1 MAILYSTTLRPTK
14 VELVSGWIGSTRWY
28 TGKGSEAQLTQVGS
42 YRFDDPE
49 GEVGIETLLV
59 QDHSGDR
66 PVLYQVPLTYRSM
79 AVPGLSDALIGTIEH
94 GVLGTRY
101 VYDGPH
107 DPAYAQALLRAIAR
121 GESQAE
127 LLVAQGSGKPPVR
140 REPDTTAR
148 GSGAPTR
155 DLPRPTTCRVLRGE
169 QSNTS
174 IIYGFGDGP
183 PRTPLIVKVFR
194 VLHGGDNPDVV
205 VQDALSRSGSE
216 RIPTSA
222 GFLSGGWP
230 DPAHEGERITG
241 HLAIAQEFIP
251 GVQDAWRE
259 ALSAARAGQ
268 DFTPAAHA
276 LGTAIGQLHR
286 DLVAALGT
294 RPADESAV
302 AGLLDDMRAR
312 FDRAADVDPSLT
324 SHRQRFT
331 ELVSR
336 AGEQPWPDLQRIHGD
351 LHLGQALDV
360 PGRGWLAIDFEGE
373 PLRPLSERS
382 QFDSPLRDVAGM
394 LRSFDYAAGAVE
406 HDEGGDRRDWAR
418 ACRAAFLE
426 GYGAHGP
433 VDPAIHRPL
442 LDVFELDKAAY
453 ELVYEVRNRPDWA
466 AIPRSAMRRLLA
478 EGGQTMPDRPTPL
491 DRDAADA
498 LLRGEHADPHALL
511 GGHLDDQGVTVRAL
525 RPLASS
531 VTVIA
536 DDGSRHPM
544 SHEHEGIWTVHLP
557 LDQVPDYRIGTAYDD
572 GIEHVADDPYRFL
585 PTLGEIDLH
594 LIGEGRHE
602 QLWTVLGAHRK
613 TYEGPIGEVTGT
625 AFSVWAPHA
634 HGVRVI
640 GDFNQWD
647 GLGHPMRS
655 LGGVGV
661 WELFVPGVGAGTRY
675 KFAILCSDRIW
686 REKADPMARLAE
698 TAPAT
703 ASIVTESDHTW
714 ADDAWMT
721 RRRETDP
728 HNRPMSIYEVHLGSW
743 RPGLT
748 YRGLADELVGYVEEL
763 GFTHVELMPVMEH
776 PYPPSWGYHVTGYYA
791 PNSRFGSPDDF
802 RYLVDTLHQHGIGVI
817 LDWVP
822 GHFATDEWALARFD
836 GSPCYEH
843 PDPRRGWHPE
853 WGSYIFDFGRNEV
866 RNFLVANA
874 IYWLQEFHADALRV
888 DGVASMLYLDYS
900 RSDGQW
906 TPNKYGG
913 RENLEAVQLLQE
925 TNATAYRRCPGTMMI
940 AEESTSWP
948 GVTQPT
954 SNGGLG
960 FGLKWNM
967 GWMHDTLDYVA
978 HPPIYRQYHH
988 QEVTFALVYA
998 WSEQFVL
1005 PISHDEVVHGKGSLL
1020 RKMPGDRWQQLAN
1033 VRTFLAAMW
1042 SHPGKQLIFMGTEF
1056 AQESEWSDSR
1066 GLDWWLLEQP
1076 AHEGIRALV
1085 RDLNGL
1091 YRDHPALWT
1100 LDHSPDGFRWI
1111 DADNAP
1117 GNLFSY
1123 IRFADAEHEGDV
1135 IVAVVNYSGT
1145 QHDRVRIGMP
1155 RAGRWR
1161 EILNTDATTY
1171 GGSGSGNLGAVDSE
1185 ATPAHG
1191 YPYSAEMTVPAL
1203 SVTWLAPEP
1212 ATKTKEDDDEHQ
1224 SQPRRTAGDT

>member
-14 VELVSGWIGSTRWY
+14 VELVAGWIGSARWY
-28 TGKGSEAQLTQVGS
+28 TGKGSEPQLTKVGS
-42 YRFDDPE
+42 YRFDDPD

-59 QDHSGDR
+59 QDDSGDR
-66 PVLYQVPLTYRSM
+66 PVLYQVPLTYRSV
-79 AVPGLSDALIGTIEH
+79 AVPGLSHALIGTIEH
-94 GVLGTRY
+94 GVLGTRH

-107 DPAYAQALLRAIAR
+107 DPAYAQALLRAIVR

-127 LLVAQGSGKPPVR
+127 LLVAQGSGKRPVR
-140 REPDTTAR
+140 REPDTTVR

-155 DLPRPTTCRVLRGE
+155 DLPRPTTCRVLQGE

-194 VLHGGDNPDVV
+194 VVHGGDNPDVV
-205 VQDALSRSGSE
+205 VQDALSRSGSA
-216 RIPTSA
+216 RIPESA
-222 GFLSGGWP
+222 GFLSGAWP
-230 DPAHEGERITG
+230 GPAGDDGQITG
-241 HLAIAQEFIP
+241 HLAIAQEFVP

-268 DFTPAAHA
+268 DFTLAARH
-276 LGTAIGQLHR
+276 LGEAVGELHR
-286 DLVAALGT
+286 DLITALGA
-294 RPADESAV
+294 RAADDSIV
-302 AGLLDDMRAR
+302 AGLLDGIRAR
-312 FDRAADVDPSLT
+312 FDSAADVDPSLT
-324 SHRQRFT
+324 SHQRRFT
-331 ELVSR
+331 ELVER
-336 AGEQPWPDLQRIHGD
+336 AGNRPWPDLQRIHGD
-351 LHLGQALDV
+351 LHLGQTLDV

-426 GYGAHGP
+426 GYGARGP
-433 VDPAIHRPL
+433 VDPALHGPL

-478 EGGQTMPDRPTPL
+478 EGGPIMSERPAPL
-491 DRDAADA
+491 DRDAASA

-511 GGHLDDQGVTVRAL
+511 GAHLDGQGVTIRVL
-525 RPLASS
+525 RPLAAS
-531 VTVIA
+531 VQVIVGG
-536 DDGSRHPM
+536 DSRHPM
-544 SHEHEGIWTVHLP
+544 THEYEGIWTAHLP
-557 LDQVPDYRIGTAYDD
+557 LEQTPDYRIGTTYDD

-613 TYEGPIGEVTGT
+613 TYEGPLGEVTGT
-625 AFSVWAPHA
+625 AFAVWAPHA

-661 WELFVPGVGAGTRY
+661 WELFVPDVGPGTRY

-703 ASIVTESDHTW
+703 ASVVTESGHIW
-714 ADDAWMT
+714 SDDDWMAK
-721 RRRETDP
+721 RRETDP
-728 HNRPMSIYEVHLGSW
+728 HTRPMSIYEVHLGSW
-743 RPGLT
+743 RPGLS
-748 YRGLADELVGYVEEL
+748 YRELADELVGYVEEL

-776 PYPPSWGYHVTGYYA
+776 PYPPSWGYHLTGYYA

-802 RYLVDTLHQHGIGVI
+802 KYLVDTLHRHDIGVI

-1033 VRTFLAAMW
+1033 VRTFLASMW

-1076 AHEGIRALV
+1076 AHKGVRALV

-1091 YRDHPALWT
+1091 YRDHPALWA

-1117 GNLFSY
+1117 GNVFSY
-1123 IRFADAEHEGDV
+1123 IRFADSGHDGDV

-1145 QHDRVRIGMP
+1145 QHDRLRIGMP

-1161 EILNTDATTY
+1161 EILNTDATAY
-1171 GGSGSGNLGAVDSE
+1171 GGSGSGNLGSVDAESK
-1185 ATPAHG
+1185 PAHG
-1191 YPYSAEMTVPAL
+1191 HPYSAEMTIPAL

-1212 ATKTKEDDDEHQ
+1212 ATETKEDDDEHR
-1224 SQPRRTAGDT
+1224 SEPSR